1 MLLGVH
7 PLVLAAAAAA
17 TAGIGAVGGLGGAV
31 LLVPALV
38 LTGTPVTEAA
48 PLGLVSVAAG
58 SLAAGAGHL
67 EDRVVHHRLGVA
79 TEVVASAGAI
89 GGALLAGEI
98 GEAGLTRILAVV
110 AIVAAVAG
118 GSRTG
123 IRNLP
128 DPTLE
133 SDAVGERVGSLA
145 GAYALGDGVVPYEA
159 KRLPLG
165 LTLMGVAGVVAGLS
179 GASGGFIKTP
189 ATSEVM
195 HVPVKVAA
203 ATTTFTVG
211 ITAAAGLLVMAVQG
225 RIDVHDAAAV
235 IAASVVGGR
244 IGAELQRGLSPVLTR
259 RVLSALLLAVGVVL
273 LVTG

>member
-1 MLLGVH
+1 MH
-7 PLVLAAAAAA
+7 PVALAAAAAA

-38 LTGTPVTEAA
+38 LTGTPVAEAA

-67 EDRVVHHRLGVA
+67 ADRVVHHRLGVA
-79 TEVVASAGAI
+79 TEIVASAGAVT
-89 GGALLAGEI
+89 GALVADQFGD
-98 GEAGLTRILAVV
+98 ASLTRMLAVV
-110 AIVAAVAG
+110 AIVAAFAG

-123 IRNLP
+123 LRNLP

-133 SDAVGERVGSLA
+133 SDAVGERVGTLS

-165 LTLMGVAGVVAGLS
+165 LALMGVAGLVS
-179 GASGGFIKTP
+179 GISGTSGGFIKTP
-189 ATSEVM
+189 AQSEVM

-225 RIDVHDAAAV
+225 RIDVHDAATV
-235 IAASVVGGR
+235 IAAAVVGGR
-244 IGAELQRGLSPVLTR
+244 VGAELQRRLSPVTTR